1 MIRGS
6 LIRRVALSAI
16 AVAGLGGGSFA
27 LAVAGGH
34 LYFANSKPSLRVK
47 AAVASL
53 PIVAFAPGDTA
64 QRVALVQNR
73 SKKPLRRIRFELA
86 EKSTR
91 VAGSRVVSPPAG
103 ATTPDGSQWVKTCKT
118 VIKKKKKRIKRC
130 RTTLQPS
137 PSPLV
142 VNPTGLQVAVELC
155 PNPWVRL
162 QGPAPVYSCPKRT
175 KVVVAATRIPA
186 KKLLKGIPKIKPGAR
201 LYLRMTISLPGSA
214 DNQLQARSALLV
226 PVFVVPGGR

>member
-6 LIRRVALSAI
+6 VIRRVALSAI
-16 AVAGLGGGSFA
+16 AVTGLGGGSFA

-34 LYFANSKPSLRVK
+34 LYFANSKPSLRIK

-53 PIVAFAPGDTA
+53 PIVGFAPGDTA

-86 EKSTR
+86 EKSTMA
-91 VAGSRVVSPPAG
+91 AGSRVVRAPAVT
-103 ATTPDGSQWVKTCKT
+103 TTPDGSQWVKTCKT
-118 VIKKKKKRIKRC
+118 VIKKKKKIKRC

-142 VNPTGLQVAVELC
+142 VNLTGLQVAVELC
-155 PNPWVRL
+155 PKPWVRL
-162 QGPAPVYSCPKRT
+162 QGPAPVYSCPTRT
-175 KVVVAATRIPA
+175 KVVVAATKLPA
-186 KKLLKGIPKIKPGAR
+186 KKLLTGIPKIKPGAR
-201 LYLRMTISLPGSA
+201 LYLRMTISLPASA
-214 DNQLQARSALLV
+214 DNQLQGRSALLV
-226 PVFVVPGGR
+226 PAFVVPGGR